1 MNDVL
6 EKVYGRGWAFPPVFS
21 PETGVA
27 MVAGSEDVRQS
38 LIILFSTLPGERIMR
53 ENYGCDLNTFMF
65 ANINAGLTTEIESQI
80 YDSVL
85 NFESRAQV
93 TSITI
98 EQSSEAL
105 STLLV
110 QVVYR
115 LRGSDIAQKLIT
127 RLDIGNGRSVMA

>member
-1 MNDVL
+1 MSDTL

-21 PETGVA
+21 PGTGVA
-27 MVAGSEDVRQS
+27 MVSGSEDVRQS

-53 ENYGCDLNTFMF
+53 QDYGCDLNRFMF

-85 NFESRAQV
+85 TYEPRAEV

-98 EQSSEAL
+98 DHSPNAL

-115 LRGSDIAQKLIT
+115 LRGSDVSQKLT
-127 RLDIGNGRSVMA
+127 TQLDIGNGRSLFV